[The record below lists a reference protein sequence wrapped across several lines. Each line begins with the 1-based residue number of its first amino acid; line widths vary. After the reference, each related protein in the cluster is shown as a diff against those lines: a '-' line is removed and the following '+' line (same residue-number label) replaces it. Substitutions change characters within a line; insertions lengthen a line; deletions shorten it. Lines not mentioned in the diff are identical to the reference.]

1 MTDDTPSLRHEFAAA
16 LVQAGDAAFKLSLA
30 RPPDSVYLDIGD
42 AERKIAMPIT
52 AVLNYYLPDYDHDLA
67 DGLVGR
73 ALDKLDDAVMLDE
86 GTLPA
91 IYNAHLQ
98 LAADMF
104 NQAVVLYVNLLPAAE
119 VA

>member
-1 MTDDTPSLRHEFAAA
+1 MTDTVTVSARHEFAAA
-16 LVQAGDAAFKLSLA
+16 LVQAGDAVFKLALA
-30 RPPDSVYLDIGD
+30 RPADQVYIGEV
-42 AERKIAMPIT
+42 ERRLTMPVM
-52 AVLNYYLPDYDHDLA
+52 AVLDYYLPDYDNDLA

-91 IYNAHLQ
+91 IYNAHLR

>member
-1 MTDDTPSLRHEFAAA
+1 MNDTTPDAWISFPLNTFATNEGTAAA
-16 LVQAGDAAFKLSLA
+16 RA
-30 RPPDSVYLDIGD
+30 I
-42 AERKIAMPIT
+42 M
-52 AVLNYYLPDYDHDLA
+52 AVLDYYLPDYDCDLA

-98 LAADMF
+98 LAADLF
-104 NQAVVLYVNLLPAAE
+104 NQAVVLYVGLLPEVEAA
-119 VA
+119 

>member
-1 MTDDTPSLRHEFAAA
+1 MTDTVTVSARHEFAAA
-16 LVQAGDAAFKLSLA
+16 LVQAGDAAFRRALA
-30 RPPDSVYLDIGD
+30 RPADQVYIG
-42 AERKIAMPIT
+42 EVGRQLAMPIM
-52 AVLNYYLPDYDHDLA
+52 AVLDYYLPDYDCDLA

-98 LAADMF
+98 LAADLF
-104 NQAVVLYVNLLPAAE
+104 NQAVVLYVGLLPEVEAA
-119 VA
+119 